1 MSEART
7 LKTLKSFQELVKGK
21 ENIQVASFD
30 IGWKAFSWSVGEW
43 DTEFLKQQREK
54 FFGTKY
60 KKDRKKGTKVYQEVL
75 HSVALNEKRI
85 DIDVYDI
92 SSDEKKLDVQ
102 VRLNLFSLLEEKK
115 HLWEP
120 VSIVVIEQQ
129 FCTSFG
135 GTKKKTDAKTEGKNK
150 EGTNM
155 DAIKLSECLM
165 SWMLMK
171 YGNEKSIVFVPTA
184 SKTSILCA
192 PKMPK
197 KLDRKK
203 WVLSQVLSW
212 AKEKGD
218 EGELEKFE
226 ESKVVFDM
234 ADSKAQEIA
243 TVFKY
248 VVTAE

>member
-1 MSEART
+1 MSKART
-7 LKTLKSFQELVKGK
+7 LKTIPSFEEFIDGK
-21 ENIQVASFD
+21 ESIRVSSFD
-30 IGWKAFSWSVGEW
+30 VGWKAFAWSVENW
-43 DTEFLKQQREK
+43 DVSFLKEQREK

-60 KKDRKKGTKVYQEVL
+60 KKERAKGTSTYEEVKRSIL
-75 HSVALNEKRI
+75 LGGERI

-115 HLWEP
+115 ELWDSS
-120 VSIVVIEQQ
+120 SIFVIEQQ

-135 GTKKKTDAKTEGKNK
+135 KGKKGKSGDNSD
-150 EGTNM
+150 GTNM

-165 SWMLMK
+165 SWLLMK
-171 YGNEKSIVFVPTA
+171 YGDEKCVVFVPTA
-184 SKTSILCA
+184 SKTAFLGA

-203 WVLSQVLSW
+203 WVLAQVLEW

-218 EGELEKFE
+218 KEEIKILEN
-226 ESKVVFDM
+226 SKVVFDM
-234 ADSKAQEIA
+234 ADSKAQGKA

-248 VVTAE
+248 IVTAE

>member
-7 LKTLKSFQELVKGK
+7 LKTLRTFDEFISGK
-21 ENIQVASFD
+21 EELSVASFD
-30 IGWKAFSWSVGEW
+30 VGWKAFAWSVDKW
-43 DTEFLKQQREK
+43 NTQLLKEQREK
-54 FFGTKY
+54 FFGTRY
-60 KKDRKKGTKVYQEVL
+60 KKDRKKGTPIYEEVL
-75 HSVALNEKRI
+75 HDVAIGAKSV
-85 DIDVYDI
+85 DVDVYDI
-92 SSDEKKLDVQ
+92 SSEEKKLDIQ

-115 HLWEP
+115 ELWDP

-135 GTKKKTDAKTEGKNK
+135 GNKGKNT

-155 DAIKLSECLM
+155 DAIKLSESLM

-171 YGNEKSIVFVPTA
+171 YGDKKTIIFVPTA
-184 SKTSILCA
+184 TKTNILGA

-203 WVLSQVLSW
+203 WILAKVLSW
-212 AKEKGD
+212 AKERGD
-218 EGELEKFE
+218 EKKLEKFE

-234 ADSKAQEIA
+234 ADSEAQGIA